1 MIDYGQVLQ
10 IAIDSARE
18 TGAML
23 REELLRDGGPRGWGS
38 HAEIDE
44 PAERLIRDR
53 LLAETPGWA
62 LQGEET
68 GRTEPHSRNPAEPA
82 YCWLVDPNDGTS
94 SYLRGARGSAISIA
108 LLRDGVPVLGV
119 VYAFAAPDNNGDL
132 IAWAEGCGPITRN
145 GAPVNRPV
153 WPAQLSSETI
163 ALVTDK
169 ADRNP
174 AASVAVALPGR
185 YLALPSIAYRLAL
198 AAVGEGDI
206 AVSTNGP
213 VGWDYAAG
221 HAILRGAGGSFVDSA
236 GRPIRYTAGGD
247 SYCGGTCVGGAPDLL
262 NLFVDRLRAARWSSS
277 ASQPRFP
284 LCRPER
290 GMNVADNGL
299 LQRAQG
305 CLLGQLAGDALGS
318 MVEFEISS
326 TIRRHYPGGLCE
338 IGPSPVWGTLAGQPT
353 DDSELALM
361 LARSLIVEGT
371 FDDERI
377 AAAYAYWYESH
388 PFDIGGTTR
397 MAMQGIM
404 AAKANAVRL
413 SAGARAAASQTS
425 EANGALMRQSP
436 LAIWGHALKPEVLD
450 RYVRADTT
458 MTHPNRVCQDAS
470 TAFIVALAAV
480 IREGLD
486 GESAYK
492 RALEWHTAHGQ
503 SPVVTRALVEA
514 RHAQPAFSPNIGHVP
529 IALQNAFYQA
539 LHAPTV
545 EAGVV
550 NTVMGG
556 GDTDTNAAV
565 AGALLGAIH
574 GAPAVPRQW
583 QRKLLSCRPHR
594 ADPSAHRPRPEAFW
608 PVDALILAERLVT
621 SGASRHT
628 LGGNSDYPA

>member
-10 IAIDSARE
+10 IAIDSAHE
-18 TGAML
+18 AGAML
-23 REELLRDGGPRGWGS
+23 REELLRDGGPRGWGG

-44 PAERLIRDR
+44 PVERLIRDR

-62 LQGEET
+62 FLGEET
-68 GRTEPHSRNPAEPA
+68 GRTEPGSRNAAEPA

-108 LLRDGVPVLGV
+108 LLREGVPVLGV
-119 VYAFAAPDNNGDL
+119 VYAFAAPDNEGDL
-132 IAWAEGCGPITRN
+132 IAWAEGCGPTTRN
-145 GAPVNRPV
+145 GTPVARPV
-153 WPAQLSSETI
+153 WPAQLSSESI

-198 AAVGEGDI
+198 AAVGESDI
-206 AVSTNGP
+206 AISTNGP

-221 HAILRGAGGSFVDSA
+221 HAILRGAGSGFVDSE
-236 GRPIRYTAGGD
+236 GRAIRYTAAGD
-247 SYCGGTCVGGAPDLL
+247 SYCGGICVGGAPDLL
-262 NLFVDRLRAARWSSS
+262 NRFVDRLRAARWSSS
-277 ASQPRFP
+277 APQPRFP

-290 GMNVADNGL
+290 GMNVADNGV

-326 TIRRHYPGGLCE
+326 AIRRHYPGGLCE

-361 LARSLIVEGT
+361 LARSLILEGT
-371 FDDERI
+371 FDEERI
-377 AAAYAYWYESH
+377 AGAYAYWYESH

-397 MAMQGIM
+397 MALQGIM
-404 AAKANAVRL
+404 AAKASAMRL
-413 SAGARAAASQTS
+413 TAGARAAASQTS
-425 EANGALMRQSP
+425 ESNGALMRQSP

-470 TAFIVALAAV
+470 AAFVVALAAV

-486 GESAYK
+486 GEGAYK
-492 RALEWHTAHGQ
+492 RALEWDTAHGQ
-503 SPVVTRALVEA
+503 SPVITRALAEA
-514 RHAQPAFSPNIGHVP
+514 SHTQPAFSPHIGHVP

-539 LHAPTV
+539 LHAPTL

-574 GAPAVPRQW
+574 GVSGLPKQW

-608 PVDALILAERLVT
+608 PVDALILAERLAT
-621 SGASRHT
+621 SGASKHT
-628 LGGNSDYPA
+628 LGGNGDYPA